1 MTRQDP
7 ADKMQDRN
15 KNIILNK
22 QSRFFRSAKRLD
34 VLLGG
39 SAHDVFAADVFQ
51 HQSYYIKFVTNPVK
65 FLSKD
70 NLQKSKQKMFQIYLN
85 IELKLKL

>member
-1 MTRQDP
+1 
-7 ADKMQDRN
+7 MQDRN

-22 QSRFFRSAKRLD
+22 QSRFFQSDKRLD

-39 SAHDVFAADVFQ
+39 SANDVFAADVFQ

-70 NLQKSKQKMFQIYLN
+70 NLQKSKQKMF
-85 IELKLKL
+85 